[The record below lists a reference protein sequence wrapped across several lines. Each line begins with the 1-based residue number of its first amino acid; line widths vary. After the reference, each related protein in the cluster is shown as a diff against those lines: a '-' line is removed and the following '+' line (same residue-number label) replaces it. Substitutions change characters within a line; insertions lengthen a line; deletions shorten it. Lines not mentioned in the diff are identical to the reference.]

1 MKLPDFSIGPRSQT
15 LVVLVIVLIS
25 LLKNV
30 MSYSFVFG
38 GLSTFAPG
46 LVRGPIETGWSLLR
60 FVTTGAV
67 VVLWLAGHKRG
78 LFRASIIA
86 NIVFT
91 VGLILTTAS
100 LVSILF
106 GFKASGV
113 GVLLFDVLLLAT
125 ANILVFSIWYWII
138 DPPGIDEDEPL
149 NTPWDFLF
157 PHRSN
162 PLPGYE
168 HWEPRYLDYLFLAFT
183 TTFAFSP
190 TDTLPLTRRAK
201 LLMMLQATI
210 SVVTLVVVVG
220 TAVNVL

>member
-1 MKLPDFSIGPRSQT
+1 MRLPDFTIGPRSQT
-15 LVVLVIVLIS
+15 LVVLVIVLVS
-25 LLKNV
+25 LLKNI

-46 LVRGPIETGWSLLR
+46 LVRGPIEISWSLIRL
-60 FVTTGAV
+60 VITGAV
-67 VVLWLAGHKRG
+67 VVLWLLGRKRD
-78 LFRASIIA
+78 LFRAIIVA
-86 NIVFT
+86 NGFFT
-91 VGLILTTAS
+91 IGLFLTTVT
-100 LVSILF
+100 LVSVLF

-113 GVLLFDVLLLAT
+113 GVLLFDALLLAA
-125 ANILVFSIWYWII
+125 ANILVFSIWYWIV

-157 PHRSN
+157 PQRSN
-162 PLPGYE
+162 LLPGYE
-168 HWEPRYLDYLFLAFT
+168 HWEPRYSDYLFLAFT
-183 TTFAFSP
+183 TTLAFSP

>member
-1 MKLPDFSIGPRSQT
+1 MRLPDFTIGPRSQT
-15 LVVLVIVLIS
+15 LVVLVIVLVS
-25 LLKNV
+25 LLKNI

-46 LVRGPIETGWSLLR
+46 LVRGPIEISWSLIRL
-60 FVTTGAV
+60 VITGAV
-67 VVLWLAGHKRG
+67 VVLWLLGRKRD
-78 LFRASIIA
+78 LFRAIIVA
-86 NIVFT
+86 NGFFT
-91 VGLILTTAS
+91 IGLFLTTVT
-100 LVSILF
+100 LVSVLF

-113 GVLLFDVLLLAT
+113 GVLLFDALLLAA
-125 ANILVFSIWYWII
+125 ANILVFSIWYWIV

-157 PHRSN
+157 PQRSN
-162 PLPGYE
+162 LLPGYE
-168 HWEPRYLDYLFLAFT
+168 HWEPRYSDYLFLAFT